1 MTSLRRPATQEAG
14 ANATAQT
21 AADAR
26 AVVEVIWGP
35 QVGGSETLALN
46 LARAWQ
52 AAGVPVRICCLW
64 EKHGPLVAQ
73 FEAAGIPYDMLDIG
87 HQPLYQRWL
96 GMARY
101 FWRIRPRAVHAHH
114 FGVLLTVLPAALVT
128 GCGNIVY
135 TEHSSYLLSRRPWSR
150 RAVPILAR
158 FVRKVTCVSSTL
170 VEFFKNELQ
179 VPAHKLAAVYN
190 GVDTERFSPGPG
202 PRRARRPGGLSIGA
216 VGRLVEEKDYDNL
229 LRALALLRD
238 RGVAFDA
245 RIVGEGPLYGRLRTL
260 SQSLGLDIHVAFL
273 GRRSD
278 VPELLREFDVYVL
291 SSRHEG
297 MPLAVL
303 EAMATGLPIVSTAA
317 GAVTEVIADGCNG
330 LVVPTGDPAALA
342 DALAR
347 MAAEPALAAHL
358 AESALADVRRLYSI
372 QGTMARYSNLFG
384 ITLGTQ
390 TPLVLKERGQWRRR

>member
-1 MTSLRRPATQEAG
+1 MTGIRRPAAQEVRTGAAPTEAAAG
-14 ANATAQT
+14 RQ
-21 AADAR
+21 

-46 LARAWQ
+46 LARAWK

-64 EKHGPLVAQ
+64 EKHGPLVDQ
-73 FEAAGIPYDMLDIG
+73 FQAAGIAYDMLDIG
-87 HQPLYQRWL
+87 HKPLYQRWW
-96 GMARY
+96 GVARY
-101 FWRIRPRAVHAHH
+101 FWKVRPRAVHAHH

-128 GCGNIVY
+128 GCGNVVY

-150 RAVPILAR
+150 RAVPILSR

-170 VEFFKNELQ
+170 VDFFKRELR
-179 VPAHKLAAVYN
+179 VPAHKLVAVYN
-190 GVDTERFSPGPG
+190 GVDVERFSPGPARV
-202 PRRARRPGGLSIGA
+202 RRAGHLSIGA

-238 RGVAFDA
+238 RGVVFDA
-245 RIVGEGPLYGRLRTL
+245 RIAGEGPLYGRLRAL
-260 SQSLGLDIHVAFL
+260 SQSLGLDDHVAFC

-317 GAVTEVIADGCNG
+317 GAVTEVITDGRNG

-342 DALAR
+342 GALAR
-347 MAAEPALAAHL
+347 VAADPALAAGL
-358 AESALADVRRLYSI
+358 AEAALADVRRLYSI
-372 QGTMARYSNLFG
+372 QGTMIRYSTLFG
-384 ITLGTQ
+384 IVPGRQAT
-390 TPLVLKERGQWRRR
+390 LVLREGGQ

>member
-1 MTSLRRPATQEAG
+1 VTSLRRPAAQETRA
-14 ANATAQT
+14 AATTNAA
-21 AADAR
+21 AADAH

-35 QVGGSETLALN
+35 QVGGSETLAFN
-46 LARAWQ
+46 LARAWK

-73 FEAAGIPYDMLDIG
+73 FEAAGIAYDMLDIG
-87 HQPLYQRWL
+87 HKPLYQRWW
-96 GMARY
+96 GVARY

-114 FGVLLTVLPAALVT
+114 FGVLLTVLPAALAA
-128 GCGNIVY
+128 GCGNVVY

-170 VEFFKNELQ
+170 VEFFKRDLG
-179 VPAHKLAAVYN
+179 VPAHKLVAVYN
-190 GVDTERFSPGPG
+190 GVDTERFSPA
-202 PRRARRPGGLSIGA
+202 PRNARQAERLSIGA

-238 RGVAFDA
+238 RGLAFDA
-245 RIVGEGPLYGRLRTL
+245 RIVGEGPLYGRLHTL
-260 SQSLGLDIHVAFL
+260 SQSLGLDGRVTFC

-278 VPELLREFDVYVL
+278 VPQLLREFDVYVL

-317 GAVTEVIADGCNG
+317 GAVTEVITDGRNG
-330 LVVPTGDPAALA
+330 LVVPTGDSAALA

-347 MAAEPALAAHL
+347 VAAEPALAASL
-358 AESALADVRRLYSI
+358 AEAALADVRRLYSI

-384 ITLGTQ
+384 IAPSAETG
-390 TPLVLKERGQWRRR
+390 LVLKERGQWRRQ